1 MEVSS
6 VVSSMFGLYLA
17 GQWQDAGLLWLWLCP
32 SLSKSHIFHTCLASA
47 WRNNKKAGHC
57 SNAIKKSGKLLSFSS
72 PFSSPSFSYI
82 IFSS

>member
-6 VVSSMFGLYLA
+6 VVSSMFGSYLA
-17 GQWQDAGLLWLWLCP
+17 GQWQVVAVAVSFPVKD
-32 SLSKSHIFHTCLASA
+32 SHIFHTCLASA